1 MIVIGAH
8 PPLSCFCRM
17 TLMHSPTPMP
27 HDQVDATSLKLSPT
41 IGGIVKQLCVGKSIT
56 FCHLFKMFQM
66 A

>member
-1 MIVIGAH
+1 
-8 PPLSCFCRM
+8 LSCFCRM